1 MTQPGGTRHAGA
13 GRRRGGRRREE
24 LEPPPTGAAAQDA
37 EPDPEQVARTI
48 ALRQLTAA
56 PRSRAQLEDAMARKD
71 VPPEVAARVLDRF
84 TEVGLVDDVAYAE
97 MLVRTRHSERGL
109 ARRALEQEL
118 RRKGIEPEV
127 AAVALEQVDEEDER
141 AAAHRLAEKKA
152 RSTRG
157 LDPQVRRRRLAGM
170 LARKG
175 FSGGVA
181 MRAIDEVL
189 AQEGLDPLAAPGS
202 WDALE

>member
-1 MTQPGGTRHAGA
+1 MTNPGT
-13 GRRRGGRRREE
+13 GRRRGGRRRDE
-24 LEPPPTGAAAQDA
+24 LEPPPVGAAAEDVEPDA
-37 EPDPEQVARTI
+37 EEVARSI

-56 PRSRAQLEDAMARKD
+56 PRSRAQLEAAMARRD
-71 VPPEVAARVLDRF
+71 VPEDVAARVLDRF
-84 TEVGLVDDVAYAE
+84 TEVGLVDDTAYAE
-97 MLVRTRHSERGL
+97 MLVRTRHAERGL
-109 ARRALEQEL
+109 ARRALAEEL

-141 AAAHRLAEKKA
+141 AAARRLVEKKA

-175 FSGGVA
+175 FPGGVA

-189 AQEGLDPLAAPGS
+189 AEDGVDPSAGPGE
-202 WDALE
+202 WDALD